1 LLLQAGLAE
10 VTLGRPYLMPPS
22 VPADRVAIMRKAFAD
37 TFKDPGFIGDSK
49 RLSLGVNSSK
59 TGEQIQQ
66 LVAETYRTPPKVI
79 DRLRKLSLH

>member
-1 LLLQAGLAE
+1 
-10 VTLGRPYLMPPS
+10 MPPG
-22 VPADRVAIMRKAFAD
+22 VPADRVTIMRKALAD
-37 TFKDPGFIGDSK
+37 TFKDPGFLADSK

-66 LVAETYRTPPKVI
+66 LVADTYRTPPKVI